1 MSEIEITTTA
11 NSENNNDNTE
21 KVEETESSPVSD
33 SKCDM
38 QEVNNASRDESEA
51 DLSNTKENNTSQNQ
65 DKKSPLKRNVK
76 FFGDK
81 PVSGYL
87 EPPDPWKN
95 GVYCLE

>member
-21 KVEETESSPVSD
+21 KVEETEPSPVGD

-51 DLSNTKENNTSQNQ
+51 DLSNTKEINTSENQ